1 MLESRKDIT
10 NIEKKKLKKKKKSQP
25 KKILKKR
32 EKKKKPKPGDCCSE
46 GDLIAAVA
54 DRVGVAAGA
63 RRLK

>member
-1 MLESRKDIT
+1 MHWHDWCCHLIRQ
-10 NIEKKKLKKKKKSQP
+10 LKKN
-25 KKILKKR
+25 LKK
-32 EKKKKPKPGDCCSE
+32 EKKKPKPRDCCSE